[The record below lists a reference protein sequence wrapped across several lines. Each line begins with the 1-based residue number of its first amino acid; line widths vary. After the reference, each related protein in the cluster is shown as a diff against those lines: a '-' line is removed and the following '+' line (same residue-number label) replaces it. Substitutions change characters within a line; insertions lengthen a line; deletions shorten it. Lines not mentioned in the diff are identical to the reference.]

1 MPSSKGSS
9 QPRDWTQGSCIAG
22 GFFTI
27 WATRESGVASIKFL
41 VRTPLYLR
49 EMGNAGTLD
58 LGLFSFVLQNISDN
72 HPLDGSVGT
81 QSIHV
86 NAFRGMVSIRDN
98 NVLSEWDGVLDYKNV
113 RCRTRS
119 LQCQRKPCLLQ
130 NLASC
135 FSREKRTLSIQA
147 SLSLGS
153 WGNTSLLHLQWLLF
167 EPVTIGRASEISRD
181 PALLCVPLLCWL
193 HRAPE
198 GLWNKRAIL
207 RILMSSNLYVP

>member
-1 MPSSKGSS
+1 MPSSKGHP
-9 QPRDWTQGSCIAG
+9 QPRDWTQVPCIAG
-22 GFFTI
+22 GIFTI
-27 WATRESGVASIKFL
+27 WATRESGVASVKFL

-49 EMGNAGTLD
+49 ETGNAGTLD
-58 LGLFSFVLQNISDN
+58 LGLFSLLPSLLQNISDN

-98 NVLSEWDGVLDYKNV
+98 NVLSEWDGVLDYENV

-135 FSREKRTLSIQA
+135 FSRETRTLSTQA

-153 WGNTSLLHLQWLLF
+153 WGNTSLLVRNQLSCICSDLLLSQW
-167 EPVTIGRASEISRD
+167 P
-181 PALLCVPLLCWL
+181 
-193 HRAPE
+193 
-198 GLWNKRAIL
+198 
-207 RILMSSNLYVP
+207 